1 MDAKPG
7 SQEGTGSRAERKGV
21 ALRRKSTP
29 ESGWKK
35 KKRLNKRI
43 GQLKENGK
51 SKEFSIIR
59 QRVRKTAEGDSVVLA
74 H

>member
-1 MDAKPG
+1 M
-7 SQEGTGSRAERKGV
+7 
-21 ALRRKSTP
+21 RRKSTP

-35 KKRLNKRI
+35 KNRLNKRI
-43 GQLKENGK
+43 GQLKDNGK

-59 QRVRKTAEGDSVVLA
+59 QRERKTAEGDSVVLA